1 MVTLLYA
8 GYGKRSKRCD
18 EKMGLIINLL
28 TSLLYGKEMGDLVTS
43 FSYINARDQM
53 RHDEILEEM
62 RREHQERM
70 AMESQRR

>member
-1 MVTLLYA
+1 
-8 GYGKRSKRCD
+8 
-18 EKMGLIINLL
+18 MGLIINLL
-28 TSLLYGKEMGDLVTS
+28 TSLLYGKEIGDLVTS